1 MKSDPLEIIHRLS
14 RTLEV
19 ENRPLLIQ
27 QLAKDSQLP
36 SGTMKRHMRLM
47 EAAKES
53 PDFRIITSSM
63 KRVMVEPIGFLSLP
77 ERERLPYL
85 RINYPEIE
93 EEGLLMLKLYGQ
105 GAVSSEN
112 GIKMIR
118 TKSLDELVGAKQVK
132 EVDGK
137 FFLTELGEKVAEG
150 TLKIYPKLRG
160 MKLR

>member
-1 MKSDPLEIIHRLS
+1 MKSNPLEIIHKLS

-19 ENRPLLIQ
+19 ENKPLLIQ
-27 QLAKDSQLP
+27 QLTGDSQLP
-36 SGTMKRHMRLM
+36 SRTLKRHMQLM

-53 PDFRIITSSM
+53 PDLRIITSS
-63 KRVMVEPIGFLSLP
+63 RRGMVEPTGFLSLP
-77 ERERLPYL
+77 ERERLSYL
-85 RINYPEIE
+85 RIDYPELK

-105 GAVSSEN
+105 GAVSREN
-112 GIKMIR
+112 GIKMIK
-118 TKSLDELVGAKQVK
+118 TKSLDELLDAKQVK

-160 MKLR
+160 MKPE